1 MNSELLS
8 RLYPIECVNLKKKY
22 LIKIKDCISAE
33 NQWFRRQ
40 LFHIRQ
46 CFLVNGNVFL
56 ILMKITQVNIRS
68 NFSNLQLQF
77 LIAIGA
83 ALLFIPFIGGVH
95 LFDWDEINFAECAR
109 EMIVSHDY
117 LNVQINF
124 MPFWEKPPLFIWMQ
138 VLSMKAFGINE
149 FAARFPN
156 AVIGI
161 VSLLFIFNIGKK
173 IFDSRFGIWWV
184 VVYAGSILP
193 HFYFRSGIIDPLFN
207 LLIFAAIWFFIKL
220 HLNGEVKSAKRRFTY
235 SALWGVF
242 TGLAILTKGPTALL
256 IIGLVVAIA
265 YLPDLFRI
273 LNLKSR
279 FLNPKPVFELRF
291 NDILIFLLFTI
302 LIGGSWFLLQALSG
316 NADMVMK
323 FILYQVRLFTIPDA
337 GHGGHWSYHFIV
349 LLVGV
354 FPASLFALMR
364 LSQAKNQPADQRLFH
379 GLMLILFWVVLILFS
394 IVKTKIV
401 HYSSLCYFPLTFLA
415 ALAIRDLLNGS
426 LPWRKWLSA
435 LLIMFAS
442 IFAITVSVLP
452 MIDLFKGKIIDSGI
466 IKDDFA
472 VANLQADVK
481 WTGFEW
487 VLGLFLLT
495 AVIYAVLLAHRKF
508 FSKALIVLF
517 AGTTV
522 FIAAVIIVFPYRIEK
537 YSQRAVIDFY
547 ISKSTEKCYV
557 LNSGYF
563 SYAPLFYTQKMPDA
577 CARPMW
583 LLTGNIDRP
592 FYLVL
597 KEPHFNEWKQL
608 IPAMTVL
615 YKKNGFVFLAR
626 YPVKRKE

>member
-1 MNSELLS
+1 M
-8 RLYPIECVNLKKKY
+8 
-22 LIKIKDCISAE
+22 
-33 NQWFRRQ
+33 
-40 LFHIRQ
+40 
-46 CFLVNGNVFL
+46 VNGNVFI
-56 ILMKITQVNIRS
+56 ILMKITKVKIGT

-83 ALLFIPFIGGVH
+83 ALLFIPFVGGVH

-109 EMIVSHDY
+109 EMIVTNDY

-124 MPFWEKPPLFIWMQ
+124 RPFWEKPPLFIWMQ

-156 AVIGI
+156 AITGI
-161 VSLLFIFNIGKK
+161 VSLLFIYNIGKK
-173 IFDSRFGIWWV
+173 LFDDNLGIWWV
-184 VVYAGSILP
+184 IVYAGSILP

-207 LLIFAAIWFFIKL
+207 LLIFIAIWFFMRL
-220 HLNGEVKSAKRRFTY
+220 HLSGEIIPAKRRFLY
-235 SALWGVF
+235 STLWGVF

-265 YLPDLFRI
+265 YLPDLFRM
-273 LNLKSR
+273 LKIKTR
-279 FLNPKPVFELRF
+279 FLTSVPNFKLRF
-291 NDILIFLLFTI
+291 SDIVIFLLFTI
-302 LIGGSWFLLQALSG
+302 LVGGSWFLLQVLSG
-316 NADMVMK
+316 NTDMVMR
-323 FILYQVRLFTIPDA
+323 FIIYQVRLFTIPDA
-337 GHGGHWSYHFIV
+337 GHGGHWSYHFVV

-354 FPASLFALMR
+354 FPASVFALMR
-364 LSQAKNQPADQRLFH
+364 FRRPKSELAGQRQFH

-415 ALAIRDLLNGS
+415 ALAIRDLLNGA
-426 LPWRKWLSA
+426 LPWRKWLSV
-435 LLIMFAS
+435 LLVVFAS
-442 IFAITVSVLP
+442 IFAILVSVLP
-452 MIDLFKGKIIDSGI
+452 LVERFKDKIISSGI

-487 VLGLFLLT
+487 LIGLFLLST
-495 AVIYAVLLAHRKF
+495 VIYAIILVHRQLVN
-508 FSKALIVLF
+508 KALKVLF
-517 AGTTV
+517 AGTTI
-522 FIAAVIIVFPYRIEK
+522 FIAVVIIVFPYRIEK

-547 ISKSTEKCYV
+547 KSKAAEKCYV

-563 SYAPLFYTQKMPDA
+563 SYAPLFYTNKMPDA
-577 CARPMW
+577 CVRPMW

-597 KEPHFNEWKQL
+597 KEPHYNEWKSL
-608 IPAMTVL
+608 IPAMSVL

-626 YPVKRKE
+626 YPVIKME

>member
-1 MNSELLS
+1 MKTGSAGNS
-8 RLYPIECVNLKKKY
+8 
-22 LIKIKDCISAE
+22 
-33 NQWFRRQ
+33 
-40 LFHIRQ
+40 
-46 CFLVNGNVFL
+46 
-56 ILMKITQVNIRS
+56 
-68 NFSNLQLQF
+68 LQLQI
-77 LIAIGA
+77 LIVLTAS
-83 ALLFIPFIGGVH
+83 LLFIPFAGGVH

-124 MPFWEKPPLFIWMQ
+124 RPFWEKPPLFIWMQ

-156 AVIGI
+156 ALAGI

-173 IFDSRFGIWWV
+173 LYDSRFGMWWV

-193 HFYFRSGIIDPLFN
+193 HFYFRSGIIDPWFN
-207 LLIFAAIWFFIKL
+207 LLIFIAIWFFIRL
-220 HLNGEVKSAKRRFTY
+220 HYAGEVISAKRRILY
-235 SALWGVF
+235 AALWGGF

-256 IIGLVVAIA
+256 IIGLVVGIA
-265 YLPDLFRI
+265 YLPDLFRLLKI
-273 LNLKSR
+273 KSR
-279 FLNPKPVFELRF
+279 FLISPTVFKLRAG
-291 NDILIFLLFTI
+291 DIFVFLLFTI
-302 LIGGSWFLLQALSG
+302 LIGGSWFLIQALSG
-316 NADMVMK
+316 NADMVWK

-349 LLVGV
+349 LFVGV

-364 LSQAKNQPADQRLFH
+364 FNRPAGQQAAQRQFH

-401 HYSSLCYFPLTFLA
+401 HYSSLCYFPLTFMG

-426 LPWRKWLSA
+426 ARWRRWLSV
-435 LLIMFAS
+435 LMIVFAS
-442 IFAITVSVLP
+442 FFAILVSLLP
-452 MIDLFKGKIIDSGI
+452 LVDRFKSRIISSGI

-472 VANLQADVK
+472 VANLQADVQ
-481 WTGFEW
+481 WTGYEW
-487 VLGLFLLT
+487 LLGLILISAVLI
-495 AVIYAVLLAHRKF
+495 AVILAKRNSV
-508 FSKALIVLF
+508 SKALTVLF
-517 AGTTV
+517 SGTTL
-522 FIAAVIIVFPYRIEK
+522 FIFLLILVFPYRIEK

-547 ISKSTEKCYV
+547 KSKATEKCYI

-563 SYAPLFYTQKMPDA
+563 SYAPLFYTNKMPGD

-597 KEPHFNEWKQL
+597 KEPHYEQWKHI
-608 IPAMTVL
+608 IPAMKVVN
-615 YKKNGFVFLAR
+615 KKNGFVFLVR
-626 YPVKRKE
+626 YPAKKAE